1 MTPYHLIRIGV
12 FGSVGRGEN
21 VEGSDIDILYD
32 FQKTVGLFTLL
43 GIIEDLEDK
52 LKQKVDL
59 ISEKYANPKLNPGI
73 LKDLKVIYEQK

>member
-12 FGSVGRGEN
+12 FGSVARGEN